1 MSVFSDFLTGGKTS
15 QVGPQPVEQQREITS
30 NRGIKSTFDSFDSRL
45 DSRLSVQDQG
55 ATRRFM
61 SWLEKARMLRNM
73 QIAPGVNFTVL
84 LPSDSA
90 VQSLPPRFMN
100 ELDSNMTKLRE
111 VLFYHIIPLSIQV
124 INLQDGQTLPTLY
137 SKSIRVTRSTNDPI
151 VSMSGSKILNERT
164 DMSLEDGKVR
174 FFNVDKVLFP
184 PRGSLYSIISS
195 TPDLSIFGKIVDGTD
210 LRSELAF
217 NGPFTVFAPS
227 NEAFNKLDSE
237 AMTFLTTDPKNAR
250 DFLLRHISKPLL
262 FAATIP
268 TTASVPL
275 QTAFGEK
282 INVLRVADDL
292 VQVDGVGVTFA
303 DIFAT
308 NGVLHVLDQVL

>member
-1 MSVFSDFLTGGKTS
+1 MF
-15 QVGPQPVEQQREITS
+15 
-30 NRGIKSTFDSFDSRL
+30 
-45 DSRLSVQDQG
+45 
-55 ATRRFM
+55 
-61 SWLEKARMLRNM
+61 WLEKARMLRNM
-73 QIAPGVNFTVL
+73 EIAPGVNFTVL

-90 VQSLPPRFMN
+90 VDSLPHRFTN

-111 VLFYHIIPLSIQV
+111 VLFYHIIPLSIEM

-137 SKSIRVTRSTNDPI
+137 SKSIRVTRSTNGPIVSSTNDQIVSSTNGPI
-151 VSMSGSKILNERT
+151 VSMSGSKILNERS
-164 DMSLEDGKVR
+164 DMSLEGGKVR

-184 PRGSLYSIISS
+184 PRGSLYSIIST
-195 TPDLSIFGKIVDGTD
+195 TPDLSIFGKLIDETD

-217 NGPFTVFAPS
+217 NGPFTMFAPS

-237 AMTFLTTDPKNAR
+237 AITFLTNDPKNCR
-250 DFLLRHISKPLL
+250 DFVLRHVSKPLL

-282 INVLRVADDL
+282 INVVRVADDL